1 MIESIQ
7 KDLLKDIS
15 SWFEILEEIS
25 KNTTDT
31 SGLPKLEVSL
41 RSGRM
46 FSGSVIGLQKST
58 HQNILMLLE
67 QADQQSKARVHLIQC
82 EEVSAVSFVDPTV
95 YLSIFSKP
103 LISELEMKRKIKSV
117 EERIEEATITK
128 IAIDVSHASISE
140 VERNHVVKLAET
152 LPSIFNKLM
161 KDNMAKSII
170 LENISG
176 IEIQLGKIAETKLE
190 NNILICIFSTNSEVY
205 LSKQKEDLFLSIEKA
220 L

>member
-1 MIESIQ
+1 MIKSFQ
-7 KDLLKDIS
+7 KDLLKNIS
-15 SWFEILEEIS
+15 SWFEILEEMS

-31 SGLPKLEVSL
+31 SSLPKLEVSL
-41 RSGRM
+41 RSGSM
-46 FSGSVIGLQKST
+46 FSGSVIGLKKTS
-58 HQNILMLLE
+58 HENLLMMLE
-67 QADQQSKARVHLIQC
+67 QVDIQSKARIHLIQC
-82 EEVSAVSFVDPTV
+82 EEVCAVSFVDPTV

-103 LISELEMKRKIKSV
+103 IISELELKRKLKSI

-152 LPSIFNKLM
+152 LPSIFNILM
-161 KDNMAKSII
+161 KDNMAKSLI
-170 LENISG
+170 LENITSIAIQVG
-176 IEIQLGKIAETKLE
+176 EIAHTSLSNKLLTCVFE
-190 NNILICIFSTNSEVY
+190 KDSEVF

>member
-15 SWFEILEEIS
+15 TWFEILEEIS

-46 FSGSVIGLQKST
+46 FSGSVTGLQKST

-103 LISELEMKRKIKSV
+103 IISELEMKRKVKSV

-152 LPSIFNKLM
+152 LPSIFNILM
-161 KDNMAKSII
+161 KDNMAKSLI
-170 LENISG
+170 LENITSIAIQVG
-176 IEIQLGKIAETKLE
+176 EIAHTSLSNKLLTCVFE
-190 NNILICIFSTNSEVY
+190 KDSDVF